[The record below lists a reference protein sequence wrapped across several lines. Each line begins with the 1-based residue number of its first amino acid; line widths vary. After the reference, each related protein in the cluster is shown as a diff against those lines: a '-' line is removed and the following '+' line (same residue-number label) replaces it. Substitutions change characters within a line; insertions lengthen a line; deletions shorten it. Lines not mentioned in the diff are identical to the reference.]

1 MPDPWTVQEAKAK
14 LSEILRRARAG
25 EPQRIGA
32 KGEFVV
38 MSAKDFER
46 KGAAR
51 KPPKRFQ
58 RLPGEGL
65 GAWLVRTAP
74 RVGEIELPPRKSDR
88 PNPFLPKE
96 TKRRK

>member
-1 MPDPWTVQEAKAK
+1 MSGSWTVQEAKAK

-38 MSAKDFER
+38 VAAKDWNT
-46 KGAAR
+46 KQSQQ
-51 KPPKRFQ
+51 KQSKRLQ
-58 RLPGEGL
+58 RLPGETD

-74 RVGEIELPPRKSDR
+74 RGPEIELPSRKSDR
-88 PNPFLPKE
+88 KDQTGFFE
-96 TKRRK
+96 DQ